1 MRIDFD
7 RLGVLLTQSGKSKAH
22 LCRIANRSPYY
33 LRDVKKANIN
43 IPHDIIEK
51 WADELNTTPDYLT
64 GNTDIKEKPTAGY
77 RNMDYNRFENLRAER
92 GITKKYIADAL
103 DRKDTICQDWK
114 KGKSTPNPAQLSII
128 ADILNTTPEYLK
140 GETDIKEKPTA
151 GAVSFEDIKRAV
163 KSMSR
168 EELIELAIAI
178 AQEQGER

>member
-1 MRIDFD
+1 
-7 RLGVLLTQSGKSKAH
+7 
-22 LCRIANRSPYY
+22 
-33 LRDVKKANIN
+33 
-43 IPHDIIEK
+43 
-51 WADELNTTPDYLT
+51 
-64 GNTDIKEKPTAGY
+64 
-77 RNMDYNRFENLRAER
+77 MDYDRFENLRAER

-103 DRKDTICQDWK
+103 NRKDTICQDWK

-140 GETDIKEKPTA
+140 GESDIKEKPTA
-151 GAVSFEDIKRAV
+151 GAMSFEDIKRAV